1 MKFLLVKPNIGR
13 MEHSLYVD
21 EGRMEPLQLGVIAG
35 LTPDDIEVK
44 LSDDRFEEMPY
55 DEHFDLVV
63 ITVETFTARRAYEI
77 ADEFRARKVPVLLG
91 GFHPTLLPEEAKQ
104 HADSIFLHDA
114 ECLWD
119 QLIEDMREFKK
130 PRPEYRSKCNIGQ
143 IGGFQPNRSLFK
155 SKGYLPI
162 TLMQFGRGCPFGCHF
177 CAISAFFDKKHFTR
191 PIDEVVKEIED
202 QAKKL
207 IFFVDDNIVANKRE
221 AKKLFEAITPLKKR
235 WVSQGCLDMLDDK
248 ELMDSMVKSG
258 CLGNVI
264 GFESINPQDLKDMKK
279 ASNLTQEFDGYESQ
293 IKQLEDYGLQ
303 TWAAF
308 TLGHDWETP
317 EDIEKTYQFAMKHKF
332 TFAAFN
338 ILVPYPNTPLYKK
351 MEEEGR
357 LLYDGKWWLHPE
369 YRFNYAAFKPKNMTP
384 DELTE
389 SVFHI
394 RKKWNSIPSLFK
406 RFLHP
411 KTNMGSIEKAVL
423 YWMYNPLFRKEAFK
437 KQGMFFGLKK

>member
-35 LTPDDIEVK
+35 LTPTDIEIT
-44 LSDDRFEEMPY
+44 LADDRMEEIPY
-55 DEHFDLVV
+55 DENFDLVI

-77 ADEFRARKVPVLLG
+77 ADEFRARKIPVLLG

-114 ECLWD
+114 ECAWH
-119 QLIEDMREFKK
+119 QVIEDMREFGK
-130 PRPEYRSKCNIGQ
+130 PRPEYHSKCGVGQ
-143 IGGFQPNRSLFK
+143 AGGYKPRRDLFK
-155 SKGYLPI
+155 GKGYLPI
-162 TLMQFGRGCPFGCHF
+162 TLMQFGRGCNFSCQF
-177 CAISAFFDKKHFTR
+177 CAISAFFNKGHYTR
-191 PIDEVVKEIED
+191 PIDEVLDEINE
-202 QAKKL
+202 QARKL
-207 IFFVDDNIVANKRE
+207 IFFVDDNIVANKTE
-221 AKKLFEAITPLKKR
+221 AKELFKAMIPLKKR
-235 WVSQGCLDMLDDK
+235 WVSQGCLDMLDDP
-248 ELMDSMVKSG
+248 ELMKLMVKSG
-258 CLGNVI
+258 CLGNVL

-279 ASNLTQEFDGYESQ
+279 ASNLTQEFDGYERQ
-293 IKQLEDYGLQ
+293 IQLLRDYGLQ

-369 YRFNYAAFKPKNMTP
+369 YRFNHAAFKPKRMTP

-389 SVFHI
+389 SVFEVR
-394 RKKWNSIPSLFK
+394 RKFNSLPSIFK
-406 RFLHP
+406 RFLDP
-411 KTNMGSIEKAVL
+411 KTNMSSFERAAI
-423 YWMYNPLFRKEAFK
+423 YWGYNPLFRKETFK
-437 KQGMFFGLKK
+437 KNGMKFGLK